1 MTMRSSAAPRSSPL
15 GAATA
20 SAIFPGWGQ
29 LRTGHRAFGLALV
42 TGSALFIVAA
52 ATAIAQEGMLGV
64 IGWLVN
70 PEVLLALV
78 VVNLLIA
85 TVRVWS
91 TTHAWVIGG
100 GRPVSLILM
109 GLVLVVGIPHAA
121 VGYYMFETRSTLM
134 TVFAVPP
141 APIPMAV
148 ADSSTSTTES
158 TTTTTTTLPAT
169 TETVRHT
176 LGPPQTN
183 PPPTTT
189 TLHMGTE
196 RFTVLLLGGDSGPGR
211 RGLRTDSV
219 IVVTVNT
226 VTGDAA
232 VMGLPR
238 NLGGL
243 TFSDGSEFPGLGRG
257 MLNEVYQW
265 GQRNPDRFEGMDPGA
280 SAVADVVASLLGL
293 PIDNFVLVDMAGF
306 ARMIDLLG
314 GVVVEV
320 KREVR
325 APLYDPSDGSHT
337 MITIPPGPQTL
348 SGDLALAFARSRTGS
363 NDYDRMG
370 RQRCLLAAVADQVEP
385 LSLFAHLP
393 DLLHAV
399 EDNVTTDI
407 PLSKIPYIVNL
418 APIVSSDR
426 MVVIGFDRA
435 FRDGRTANGLIRPDV
450 GAIHAAVQSALN
462 GEGMASGALASAA
475 GACTS

>member
-1 MTMRSSAAPRSSPL
+1 MTMSSTAAPRSSPL

-29 LRTGHRAFGLALV
+29 LRTGHRRFGLALA
-42 TGSALFIVAA
+42 TGSALFIV
-52 ATAIAQEGMLGV
+52 TAVTVVAQEGALGV
-64 IGWLVN
+64 VGWLVD
-70 PEVLLALV
+70 PEVLLVLV
-78 VVNLLIA
+78 VADVLIA
-85 TVRVWS
+85 TVRIWS
-91 TTHAWVIGG
+91 TTHAWVISG
-100 GRPVSLILM
+100 GRPVSLVLI

-121 VGYYMFETRSTLM
+121 AGYYMFETRSTLM
-134 TVFAVPP
+134 TVFAPPP
-141 APIPMAV
+141 APVPMAA
-148 ADSSTSTTES
+148 ADSSTTTAES
-158 TTTTTTTLPAT
+158 TTTTTTTTLAPA
-169 TETVRHT
+169 EILHHAQ
-176 LGPPQTN
+176 GPPQTD
-183 PPPTTT
+183 PPETAT

-219 IVVTVNT
+219 MVVTVDT

-265 GQRNPDRFEGMDPGA
+265 GQRNPDRFGGVDPGA
-280 SAVADVVASLLGL
+280 AAVADVVGSLLGL

-306 ARMIDLLG
+306 ARLIDLLG
-314 GVVVEV
+314 GVDVEV

-337 MITIPPGPQTL
+337 MITIPPGTQTL

-418 APIVSSDR
+418 APLVSTDR
-426 MVVIGFDRA
+426 TVVIGFDRG
-435 FRDGRTANGLIRPDV
+435 FRDGRTKNGLIRPDV
-450 GAIHAAVQSALN
+450 AAIQAAVESALS
-462 GEGMASGALASAA
+462 GEGVASGGLVSAA
-475 GACTS
+475 QACTS

>member
-1 MTMRSSAAPRSSPL
+1 
-15 GAATA
+15 
-20 SAIFPGWGQ
+20 
-29 LRTGHRAFGLALV
+29 
-42 TGSALFIVAA
+42 
-52 ATAIAQEGMLGV
+52 MLGV
-64 IGWLVN
+64 VGWLVD
-70 PEVLLALV
+70 PDVLLVFV
-78 VVNLLIA
+78 VANLLIA

-91 TTHAWVIGG
+91 TTHAWMIGG
-100 GRPVSLILM
+100 GRLFSLTLIS
-109 GLVLVVGIPHAA
+109 LVLFVGIPHAA
-121 VGYYMFETRSTLM
+121 AGYYLFETRSTLM
-134 TVFAVPP
+134 TVFAAPP
-141 APIPMAV
+141 APIPMA
-148 ADSSTSTTES
+148 AGDTSTSTES
-158 TTTTTTTLPAT
+158 STTTTLPVT

-196 RFTVLLLGGDSGPGR
+196 RFTVLLLGADSGPGR

-219 IVVTVNT
+219 IVVTVDT
-226 VTGDAA
+226 TTGDAA

-265 GQRNPDRFEGMDPGA
+265 GRRNPERFGGIDPGA
-280 SAVADVVASLLGL
+280 SAVADIVTTLLGL

-306 ARMIDLLG
+306 ARIIDHLG
-314 GVVVEV
+314 GVEVEV
-320 KREVR
+320 MREVT

-348 SGDLALAFARSRTGS
+348 DGDLALAFARSRTGS

-370 RQRCLLAAVADQVEP
+370 RQRCLLAAVADQAKP

-393 DLLHAV
+393 DLLHAL

-418 APIVSSDR
+418 APMVSSDR
-426 MVVIGFDRA
+426 VAVIGFDRA
-435 FRDGRTANGLIRPDV
+435 FRDGRTTNGLIKPDV
-450 GAIHAAVQSALN
+450 EAIQSAVRSALN
-462 GEGMASGALASAA
+462 GEGLANGQLTSAT

>member
-1 MTMRSSAAPRSSPL
+1 MTMRSPAAPRTSPL
-15 GAATA
+15 RAATA

-29 LRTGHRAFGLALV
+29 LRTGRRRFGLALI

-52 ATAIAQEGMLGV
+52 ATAVAQEGILGV
-64 IGWLVN
+64 IGWLVD
-70 PEVLLALV
+70 PDVLLVLV
-78 VVNLLIA
+78 VVNLLIG
-85 TVRVWS
+85 TIRVWS

-100 GRPVSLILM
+100 GRPVSPILI

-121 VGYYMFETRSTLM
+121 IGFYMLETRSTLIS
-134 TVFAVPP
+134 VFAAPP

-148 ADSSTSTTES
+148 GDSSTSTTE
-158 TTTTTTTLPAT
+158 TTTTTLPST

-219 IVVTVNT
+219 MVVTINT
-226 VTGDAA
+226 ITGDAA

-265 GQRNPDRFEGMDPGA
+265 GQRNPDRFGGEDPGA
-280 SAVADVVASLLGL
+280 AAVSDVVASLLGL

-314 GVVVEV
+314 GVQVEV
-320 KREVR
+320 EREVR

-348 SGDLALAFARSRTGS
+348 TGDLALAFARSRTGS

-370 RQRCLLAAVADQVEP
+370 RQRCLVAAVVDQVEP

-450 GAIHAAVQSALN
+450 GAIQAAVQSALN
-462 GEGMASGALASAA
+462 GEGMASGEMVSAA
-475 GACTS
+475 GACT